1 MVNWLAWEH
10 FLFFGGLLFTVI
22 FLKMLILLPI
32 EKLEIKQSFDQ
43 DFTST
48 INALQDSF
56 VFKYGMSTF
65 NMADKIVILEKKFYH
80 ILKDKYGPQIVGEYL
95 DENTFDDI
103 IDSYLTLN

>member
-1 MVNWLAWEH
+1 
-10 FLFFGGLLFTVI
+10 
-22 FLKMLILLPI
+22 MLILLPI